1 MGGMRAAGALA
12 LVVAAGVAL
21 ASVGGAPELRA
32 VRAPA
37 KGIEAPSGALLA
49 AAEFDG
55 PARLLWVRPGTL
67 RPATRPLRL
76 EEEYVAAFALS
87 PDGRRMA
94 LGAEMRG
101 RIQLIDLH
109 RWRRL
114 GAIELPGLR
123 PPAAGG
129 ASGLVWA
136 SPRRLLALSGL
147 AYGAPAS
154 PVVVDPVR
162 RRVVHAPDWRGS
174 PLQPQAAGNR
184 LVFITAPQ
192 ERSTAGRARFVSFD
206 AAGSLRELRL
216 RRIEAG
222 TWRAR
227 PGPWHHVEPALA
239 VSPSGGRAYVVAP
252 DARLVAEIDLR
263 RWTVAYHE
271 VSEPVSAR
279 RRLLDLVEPPA
290 HAKEPVDSQV
300 RFAEVLANGAI
311 AVTGEDTRATDPP
324 HGAPPIPWGLRL
336 IDPRTWTIKTVD
348 EQSQHFTVAGG
359 TVLARRWSM
368 GGDGAGG
375 IGVRAYDTAG
385 SRRWSR
391 FEGADAIVRG
401 AAGRVAY
408 VEVKRAGRRRI
419 HVLELDSGRTVR
431 TLPWRELRLLDP

>member
-1 MGGMRAAGALA
+1 MRAVLVLGVLA
-12 LVVAAGVAL
+12 AAGVAL
-21 ASVGGAPELRA
+21 AQAGGAPELRA
-32 VRAPA
+32 VRGQAE
-37 KGIEAPSGALLA
+37 GIEARSGALLA

-67 RPATRPLRL
+67 RPVGRPLEL
-76 EEEYVAAFALS
+76 EEEFVAAFAIS

-94 LGAEMRG
+94 VGREMQG

-114 GAIELPGLR
+114 GAIELPGPR

-136 SPRRLLALSGL
+136 SPRRLVALSGL

-162 RRVVHAPDWRGS
+162 RRVLHEADWRGA
-174 PLQPQAAGNR
+174 PLQPQAAGKS
-184 LVFITAPQ
+184 LVFLSAPQ
-192 ERSTAGRARFVSFD
+192 RRSAPGRARLVSFD
-206 AAGSLRELRL
+206 AAGRLRKLRL
-216 RRIEAG
+216 GRIEAG
-222 TWRAR
+222 TWRR
-227 PGPWHHVEPALA
+227 GRGPWHHVEPALA
-239 VSPSGGRAYVVAP
+239 VSSSGRRAYVVAG

-263 RWTVAYHE
+263 RWRVAYHE
-271 VSEPVSAR
+271 LSEPVSAMS
-279 RRLLDLVEPPA
+279 RLLDLVEPPA

-300 RFAEVLANGAI
+300 RFAEVLGNGAI
-311 AVTGEDTRATDPP
+311 AVTGEDTKATDPP

-336 IDPRTWTIKTVD
+336 IDPRTWTITTVD
-348 EQSQHFTVAGG
+348 AESQAFTVAGG

-368 GGDGAGG
+368 GGDGVGA

-385 SRRWSR
+385 TRLWSR
-391 FEGADAIVRG
+391 FKGADTIVRG
-401 AAGRVAY
+401 AAGRRAY
-408 VEVKRAGRRRI
+408 VEVKRSGRRSI

-431 TLPWRELRLLDP
+431 TLRWRELRVLER

>member
-1 MGGMRAAGALA
+1 MKVVVVLGVLAATGLAFTQMG
-12 LVVAAGVAL
+12 
-21 ASVGGAPELRA
+21 SDPELRVA
-32 VRAPA
+32 RAPA
-37 KGIEAPSGALLA
+37 HAIEARSGALLA
-49 AAEFDG
+49 AFEFDG
-55 PARLLWVRPGTL
+55 PARLVWVRPGTL
-67 RPATRPLRL
+67 RPMAPPLEL
-76 EEEYVAAFALS
+76 EEEFVADFATS

-94 LGAEMRG
+94 VGGEMRG

-114 GAIELPGLR
+114 GAIELPGPR

-162 RRVVHAPDWRGS
+162 RRVVRAPDWRGA

-192 ERSTAGRARFVSFD
+192 GRSTPGRARFVSFD
-206 AAGSLRELRL
+206 SAGRLRELRL
-216 RRIEAG
+216 GRIVAG

-239 VSPSGGRAYVVAP
+239 VSRSGRRAYVVAA
-252 DARLVAEIDLR
+252 DARVVAEIDLH
-263 RWTVAYHE
+263 RWRVAYHE
-271 VSEPVSAR
+271 VSEPVSAM

-324 HGAPPIPWGLRL
+324 HEAPPIPWGLRL
-336 IDPRTWTIKTVD
+336 IDPRTWTMTTVD
-348 EQSQHFTVAGG
+348 KQSQDFTAAGG

-368 GGDGAGG
+368 GGDGAGA

-385 SRRWSR
+385 TRLWSR

-401 AAGRVAY
+401 AAGRLAY

-431 TLPWRELRLLDP
+431 TLPWRELRLLER